1 MRNEMVGAVVRRA
14 IEHPEFR
21 NELMENPEQALSEHG
36 FALEQEDLREIE
48 GVRRELRGDGD
59 GNDVEQ
65 KLIAIAERYGIEPE
79 GDRPIP
85 EQK

>member
-14 IEHPEFR
+14 IEHPTFR
-21 NELMENPEQALSEHG
+21 DELMENPEQALSAHG
-36 FALEQEDLREIE
+36 FALAEEDLKEIE
-48 GVRRELRGDGD
+48 GVRSELRRD
-59 GNDVEQ
+59 GNGDVEQ

>member
-36 FALEQEDLREIE
+36 FSLEQEDLREIE

-59 GNDVEQ
+59 DVEQ

-79 GDRPIP
+79 GDRPNTRD
-85 EQK
+85 

>member
-14 IEHPEFR
+14 IEHPSFR
-21 NELMENPEQALSEHG
+21 DQLMENPEQALSEHG
-36 FALEQEDLREIE
+36 FALEQEDLKEIE
-48 GVRRELRGDGD
+48 GVRSELRGDGN
-59 GNDVEQ
+59 GDVEQ